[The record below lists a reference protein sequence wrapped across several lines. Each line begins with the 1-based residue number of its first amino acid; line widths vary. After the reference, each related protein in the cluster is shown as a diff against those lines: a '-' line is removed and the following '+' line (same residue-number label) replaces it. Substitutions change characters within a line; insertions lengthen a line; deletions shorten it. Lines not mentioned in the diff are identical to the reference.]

1 MPGLQDIEAIDPT
14 YYKSLKQILQF
25 SLEDMGLDLTFAA
38 EVDEFGVHKTV
49 RCRVTIAGVA
59 LGLRWWARL
68 YELTGRRE
76 LQVELVP
83 NGSEIEVTDDNK
95 LQYVQLLA
103 AHRMTSAFKV
113 RAPPLCACLCDAA
126 LTPCSP
132 LLPAAAAMHA
142 ASN

>member
-49 RCRVTIAGVA
+49 SCRVCIAGGYGLEVA
-59 LGLRWWARL
+59 RRC
-68 YELTGRRE
+68 ELTARRE

-103 AHRMTSAFKV
+103 AHRMTSAIKV

-132 LLPAAAAMHA
+132 LLSVAAAMHA